1 MNDAAVSSRG
11 PVGSRISSALRA
23 LSAAAFLTI
32 LSGCTGLTPQQLQL
46 LREGREAY
54 NREQFATS
62 ASKLSELLDQARPQL
77 QQDKPP
83 RELAQALYLRGSSY
97 ARLGRRTQAAADLRR
112 CVELDADADSTW
124 RSLVVIGTLH
134 YEDGRWDD
142 AQRVLGQAAERM
154 PAGPAMQV
162 VLYRQAVSLER
173 IGHWAEARRVFQ
185 ALVDRFPTAGNWTD
199 AARRRLELNA
209 SGYAIQ
215 CGVFAQPRN
224 AENLLADLR
233 RKGWETSIRRETREG
248 RVLHAVLVGHYATY
262 EEALRQLE
270 AVRKI
275 QPQAVLWP

>member
-1 MNDAAVSSRG
+1 ML
-11 PVGSRISSALRA
+11 PALWVA
-23 LSAAAFLTI
+23 PCLAM
-32 LSGCTGLTPQQLQL
+32 LSGCAGLSPQQLQL
-46 LREGREAY
+46 LMEGREAY
-54 NREQFATS
+54 DNEQFAT
-62 ASKLSELLDQARPQL
+62 AAAKLSELLEQTRPQL
-77 QQDKPP
+77 QQEKPP

-97 ARLGRRTQAAADLRR
+97 ARLGRRTQAMLDLRR
-112 CVELDADADSTW
+112 CVELDSDADSTW

-134 YEDGRWDD
+134 FEDGRWDD

-173 IGHWAEARRVFQ
+173 IGRWADARRVFQ
-185 ALVDRFPTAGNWTD
+185 TLVDRFPAAGGLID

-209 SGYAIQ
+209 GGYAIQ
-215 CGVFAQPRN
+215 CGVFAQPQN
-224 AENLLADLR
+224 ADNLLADLR
-233 RKGWETSIRRETREG
+233 RKGWDTRIRKETREG
-248 RVLHAVLVGHYATY
+248 RTLSVVLVGHYPTY